1 MSFPRK
7 NWDFPLFAANVSL
20 KTSRKEL
27 GDKQGLYC
35 CNGLRESQA
44 TSSRSHPEYIYIYDY
59 GIAIYIY
66 CHIYHIIVKYIY
78 IYLYYRSQIYIYIYI
93 HILVWAFPTEPMT
106 SQEPRVDSSFSQALA
121 THSSGPGESS
131 FVGSFQYLTRTRPV
145 IHHHH
150 PTCGGLPCR
159 LVHCWSWELSA
170 FFPTRGADGGV
181 LMDGPSHWASWSIA
195 MTYIVMA
202 GPQTD
207 WFNALALLKTCWFC
221 FLAQLALEFVAQLVG
236 RLETIGIQDVAQLR
250 STTSQESELKCKWS
264 KDVKG

>member
-1 MSFPRK
+1 
-7 NWDFPLFAANVSL
+7 
-20 KTSRKEL
+20 
-27 GDKQGLYC
+27 
-35 CNGLRESQA
+35 
-44 TSSRSHPEYIYIYDY
+44 
-59 GIAIYIY
+59 
-66 CHIYHIIVKYIY
+66 
-78 IYLYYRSQIYIYIYI
+78 
-93 HILVWAFPTEPMT
+93 MT